1 MPARANLS
9 GCLRSCCWS
18 KEPLFGEA
26 ACFSW
31 RSHHLLAGVV
41 LASGGPYAGKLG
53 FDISYP
59 QCGQLTT
66 PSGAFAIV
74 GVNGGRPFTANNC
87 FNTEFANAV
96 NAARGASNVSVYMN
110 LSAPVG

>member
-31 RSHHLLAGVV
+31 RSHHSSPSTQRNADSLPFIIPHSKSSQGPRFPLPYSFFTRFAALWLLPIRCVAATTLERGRG
-41 LASGGPYAGKLG
+41 SSPYYDLG
-53 FDISYP
+53 SI
-59 QCGQLTT
+59 QAL
-66 PSGAFAIV
+66 
-74 GVNGGRPFTANNC
+74 N
-87 FNTEFANAV
+87 
-96 NAARGASNVSVYMN
+96 
-110 LSAPVG
+110 